1 MQKSSVWDALKEHY
15 EKEVKGNHLRTLLQ
29 DEKRNSAL
37 RIELSNLVFDF
48 SHEKMLASTVDHFAT
63 LVKESGLRD
72 RIKAMY
78 SGV

>member
-1 MQKSSVWDALKEHY
+1 MQRSSLWDALKEHY
-15 EKEVKGNHLRTLLQ
+15 EKDVKGTHLRTLLQ
-29 DEKRNSAL
+29 DEKRNAAL
-37 RIELSNLVFDF
+37 RIELPNLIFDF
-48 SHEKMLASTVDHFAT
+48 SHEKILPSTIDHFSN